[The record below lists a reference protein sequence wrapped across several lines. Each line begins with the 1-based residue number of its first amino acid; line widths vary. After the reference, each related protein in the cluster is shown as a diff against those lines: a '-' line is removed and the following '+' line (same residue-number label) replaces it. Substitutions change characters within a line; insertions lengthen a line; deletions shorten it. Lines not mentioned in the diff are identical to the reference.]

1 MREILFRA
9 KGKGSGKWLY
19 GYYARLSDAIGL
31 KDVLYAPAKNPNESN
46 HTYGIDPATVG
57 QYTGL
62 KDNNGKKIYEGDII
76 KSKQDGLIGVIRFGE
91 YQTTN
96 SENGECHLGFSIKWY
111 GKYSDLLRKDL
122 GWWINL
128 KIIGNIYDNPEL
140 LKGEHNE

>member
-1 MREILFRA
+1 MREILFR
-9 KGKGSGKWLY
+9 GKRVDNGEWIE
-19 GYYARLSDAIGL
+19 GYYFRQYGSNEIVTADDEQYHIF
-31 KDVLYAPAKNPNESN
+31 PN
-46 HTYGIDPATVG
+46 TVG

-76 KSKQDGLIGVIRFGE
+76 KSKQDGMIGVIRFGE

-96 SENGECHLGFSIKWY
+96 SENGECHLGFSIEWY

-140 LKGEHNE
+140 LKEE

>member
-19 GYYARLSDAIGL
+19 GYYARLSDARGL

-62 KDNNGKKIYEGDII
+62 KDNSGKKIYEGDII
-76 KSKQDGLIGVIRFGE
+76 KSKQDGMIGVIRFGE

-96 SENGECHLGFSIKWY
+96 SENGECHLGFSIEWY

-140 LKGEHNE
+140 LKEE

>member
-1 MREILFRA
+1 MREILFRGKPISNEHKWVYGDYCDLN
-9 KGKGSGKWLY
+9 KGRSVSSFKVFAGPFIGTPSTM
-19 GYYARLSDAIGL
+19 YAVI
-31 KDVLYAPAKNPNESN
+31 PE
-46 HTYGIDPATVG
+46 TVG

-76 KSKQDGLIGVIRFGE
+76 KSKQDGMIGVIRFGE

-96 SENGECHLGFSIKWY
+96 SENGECHLGFSIEWY
-111 GKYSDLLRKDL
+111 GKYSNLLRKDL

-140 LKGEHNE
+140 LKGE

>member
-62 KDNNGKKIYEGDII
+62 KDNNGKKIYEGDI
-76 KSKQDGLIGVIRFGE
+76 LIYVDDGE
-91 YQTTN
+91 YGVN
-96 SENGECHLGFSIKWY
+96 EKYLVVFDDDEAAFRVKY
-111 GKYSDLLRKDL
+111 YVEGKYMCYDD
-122 GWWINL
+122 IIPCENFEV
-128 KIIGNIYDNPEL
+128 IGNIHDNPEL
-140 LKGEHNE
+140 LEREHNE